1 MWRKGVNE
9 MELMTAF
16 LDLTTAEAEAVW
28 APLLDPLRARLQ
40 DLGPRVAEGVAQVA
54 KDRRELAVLFP
65 QLPRTMSK
73 AQLGGGI
80 ANVAGSR
87 CDLDG
92 WRKCDAAAALLLAE
106 SKAVDAELLDLYAHG
121 DLEERAML
129 LRSLA
134 ALPITPATGALLL
147 EVQRTNMVLHLEAAC
162 CDSDLLVRVRKA
174 GLPNFGKAETNR
186 LLLKVA
192 FLDLPLSRV
201 FDGSSL
207 ANEELSRMLQ
217 DLATEREAAGRPV
230 WRDTD
235 RLLAKAPVPGTI
247 ARILGGIEHGDDQRR
262 LAAAE
267 ALALLHRKDLAALA
281 AERLPREPRPE
292 IRAALERAAATTNAT
307 N

>member
-1 MWRKGVNE
+1 MNASV
-9 MELMTAF
+9 
-16 LDLTTAEAEAVW
+16 DL
-28 APLLDPLRARLQ
+28 LRARLG
-40 DLGPRVAEGVAQVA
+40 DHAARVQQFSSAVAS
-54 KDRRELAVLFP
+54 DRRELAVAFP
-65 QLPRTMSK
+65 QLPRVTSK

-80 ANVAGSR
+80 ANVSGSR

-92 WRKCDAAAALLLAE
+92 WRVCDAAAALLLHDA
-106 SKAVDAELLDLYAHG
+106 KATDRELLDLYAHG

-134 ALPITPATGALLL
+134 ALPITAATGALLL

-162 CDSDLLVRVRKA
+162 CDSDLLVRVKKA
-174 GLPNFGKAETNR
+174 GLPNFGKAEQNR

-201 FDGSSL
+201 FDGASL

-235 RLLAKAPVPGTI
+235 RLLARAPVPGTV
-247 ARILGGIEHGDDQRR
+247 ARILGGIEHGDDPRR

-267 ALALLHRKDLAALA
+267 ALALLQRSDLAAFVK
-281 AERLPREPRPE
+281 ERMPREPRAE
-292 IRAALERAAATTNAT
+292 IRAALERAAATNLTKS
-307 N
+307 